1 MDNGETMTP
10 QKRTVR
16 KVRDLNASIR
26 AMARNLRLGLYQGR
40 NGGGDSSYLERQR
53 DDLMTDLPRD
63 LQGHLTAEH
72 DLALRVSEGRDN
84 GQDRPELR
92 ARLTDHR
99 RAIRDLTR

>member
-1 MDNGETMTP
+1 MDTGETMTT
-10 QKRTVR
+10 QERTVR
-16 KVRDLNASIR
+16 KIR
-26 AMARNLRLGLYQGR
+26 ELQAGIRTMSRNLRLGHYQGR
-40 NGGGDSSYLERQR
+40 NSGGDSSWKERER
-53 DDLMTDLPRD
+53 DDLLRDLPRS

-72 DLALRVSEGRDN
+72 DLAMRVSENRDA